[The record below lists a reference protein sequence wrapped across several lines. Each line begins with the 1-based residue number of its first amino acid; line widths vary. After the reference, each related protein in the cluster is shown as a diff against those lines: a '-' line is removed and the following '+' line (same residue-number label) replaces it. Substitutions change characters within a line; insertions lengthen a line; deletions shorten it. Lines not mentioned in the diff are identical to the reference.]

1 MFNLEANLAKEKFW
15 NGVMIVAGVLLIAA
29 VIWGGVVWQ
38 KAGRTSAAE
47 TAICKLVKPEFLNLD
62 ACGKE

>member
-15 NGVMIVAGVLLIAA
+15 EMMMIVAGVVLIGF
-29 VIWGGVVWQ
+29 VIWGGAVWQ

-47 TAICKLVKPEFLNLD
+47 TAICKLVSPEFLKPNS
-62 ACGKE
+62 CGKE